1 MEKTDVELIHQYTH
15 QDQELA
21 SLWSE
26 HQTFER
32 RLEKLE
38 RKPYLSP
45 DEQLERNDLKK
56 KKLAGRDQIEQILK
70 RYRQRENGALAR

>member
-1 MEKTDVELIHQYTH
+1 MEMTDIALIHEYT
-15 QDQELA
+15 QSDGELA
-21 SLWSE
+21 SLWAE
-26 HQTFER
+26 HQAFER

-38 RKPYLSP
+38 RKPFLSQ

-70 RYRQRENGALAR
+70 RYRQRDGHG